1 MANGTIKVGL
11 IGFGTVGA
19 GVYRLLTEK
28 NAKLSER
35 IGTGLEVKRVCVKN
49 GSKKR
54 PVDIPKELLSTDF
67 REIISDP
74 EIDIVVEAI
83 GGTTDAKKI
92 FDGAIAN
99 GKHIVTANKALLA
112 EQGYGIFRK
121 AKEKNV
127 LIGFEASVCAAV
139 PIIKVLR
146 ESLVANDIQFVHT
159 IVNGTCNYILTRMSE
174 DGMDF
179 AQALKL
185 AQEKGFAE
193 ADPKLDID
201 GSDSAHKLVLLALTA
216 FGAHITEKDILK
228 EGITQ
233 ITERDIE
240 YAKELG
246 YTIKLLA
253 ILHNNAGKL
262 EARVHPTL
270 LPKDHMLAD
279 IRNEFN
285 AIQVKGDACGSLL
298 FSGKG
303 AGMMPTASAMVSDI
317 VEIAK
322 KIARHAVRSE
332 SIKFDSMKLEGL
344 DEMETRHYLRFTVV
358 DVPGVMA
365 KISKTLGDSGISI
378 ASIIQKERY
387 GEGEVVPVVLTT
399 HAASEK
405 KIGEALRQIDRLDCI
420 KAKTFRIRM
429 IES

>member
-11 IGFGTVGA
+11 IGFGTVGG

-35 IGTGLEVKRVCVKN
+35 IGARLEVKRDCVKN

-92 FDGAIAN
+92 FDESIAK

-112 EQGYGIFRK
+112 ESGFDIFRE

-146 ESLVANDIQFVHT
+146 ESLVANDIQFVHA

-193 ADPKLDID
+193 ADPRLDVD

-216 FGAHITEKDILK
+216 FGAHMA
-228 EGITQ
+228 EGSRQGCI
-233 ITERDIE
+233 
-240 YAKELG
+240 
-246 YTIKLLA
+246 
-253 ILHNNAGKL
+253 
-262 EARVHPTL
+262 
-270 LPKDHMLAD
+270 
-279 IRNEFN
+279 
-285 AIQVKGDACGSLL
+285 
-298 FSGKG
+298 
-303 AGMMPTASAMVSDI
+303 
-317 VEIAK
+317 
-322 KIARHAVRSE
+322 
-332 SIKFDSMKLEGL
+332 
-344 DEMETRHYLRFTVV
+344 LRFC
-358 DVPGVMA
+358 P
-365 KISKTLGDSGISI
+365 KTTCLPTSATS
-378 ASIIQKERY
+378 SM
-387 GEGEVVPVVLTT
+387 P
-399 HAASEK
+399 
-405 KIGEALRQIDRLDCI
+405 
-420 KAKTFRIRM
+420 FR
-429 IES
+429 

>member
-1 MANGTIKVGL
+1 MANGTIKIGL
-11 IGFGTVGA
+11 IGLGTVGS

-28 NAKLSER
+28 NADLSER
-35 IGTGLEVKRVCVKN
+35 VGARFEIKRVCVKN
-49 GSKKR
+49 GAKKR
-54 PVDIPKELLSTDF
+54 DIKIPKELLSTDF
-67 REIISDP
+67 NEIISDP
-74 EIDIVVEAI
+74 EIDIVVESI
-83 GGTTDAKKI
+83 GGTTDARKI

-99 GKHIVTANKALLA
+99 GKHVVTANKALLA
-112 EQGYGIFRK
+112 EHGYEIFKK
-121 AKEKNV
+121 AREKNV
-127 LIGFEASVCAAV
+127 LIGFEASACAAI

-146 ESLVANDIQFVHT
+146 ESLLANDILFVNA
-159 IVNGTCNYILTRMSE
+159 IVNGTCNYILTRMAE
-174 DGMDF
+174 DSMDF
-179 AQALKL
+179 ADALKL

-193 ADPKLDID
+193 ADPTLDID

-216 FGAHITEKDILK
+216 FGAHITDKDILK
-228 EGITQ
+228 EGITG
-233 ITERDIE
+233 ITKRDIE

-253 ILHNNAGKL
+253 ILRNNCGRL

-285 AIQVKGDACGSLL
+285 AIQVKGDACGSLM

-317 VEIAK
+317 AEIAK
-322 KIARHAVRSE
+322 KVARHAVRSE
-332 SIKFDSMKLEGL
+332 SIKFDSAKPESR
-344 DEMETRHYLRFTVV
+344 DDMETRHYLRFTVV

-365 KISKTLGDSGISI
+365 KISKALGDNGISI

-405 KIGEALRQIDRLDCI
+405 KIGTALRHIDGLDCV

-429 IES
+429 IEA